1 MGTTKDSILVVEDCK
16 ESHTV
21 SLFIRGGNNMIV
33 DEAKRSLWDAICVV
47 RNLIKDNHII
57 YGGGSAG
64 IPYQDTMLEWGM

>member
-1 MGTTKDSILVVEDCK
+1 MPALVRSSIRCSIGLCIVRELPVGTTKDSILVVEDCK

-47 RNLIKDNHII
+47 RNLIKV
-57 YGGGSAG
+57 
-64 IPYQDTMLEWGM
+64 